1 MAIASKPGRADQNI
15 PVTDVEKLHAESLQL
30 RSQQFFIGTLALT
43 GSGLALGFSTG
54 LSTGSNLSSWIMLI
68 ILVSWLAVLV
78 FLFYWSLS
86 LKSIVMVISEYL
98 KASKVDGKPATH
110 WEGWYYSLPVAQG
123 KRQFFG
129 KSIQKNYLVSQ
140 TGLIKVAFWGYGAIA
155 SVVNIASYT
164 IVGSS
169 QKNDMS
175 SGLFCSVVLILFT
188 LYVLFIRSVRKDFER
203 RKEGLT
209 KQLSTIL

>member
-1 MAIASKPGRADQNI
+1 MAIANKPGRANRNI

-54 LSTGSNLSSWIMLI
+54 LSTSSNLSSWVMLI
-68 ILVSWLAVLV
+68 ILVSWLFVLA

-86 LKSIVMVISEYL
+86 LKIVVMVISEYL
-98 KASKVDGKPATH
+98 KTSTVDGQPATH

-123 KRQFFG
+123 QKQSLG
-129 KSIQKNYLVSQ
+129 KGTTKNYLVSQ
-140 TGLIKVAFWGYGAIA
+140 TRLIQVAFWGYGAIA
-155 SVVNIASYT
+155 SVVNIASYL

-169 QKNDMS
+169 QKNDIS
-175 SGLFCSVVLILFT
+175 SGLFCFVVLILFT
-188 LYVLFIRSVRKDFER
+188 LYLLFILFVRKNFSKRESA
-203 RKEGLT
+203 L
-209 KQLSTIL
+209 KQQMSKIL

>member
-1 MAIASKPGRADQNI
+1 MVAESNPNEAKRNI

-54 LSTGSNLSSWIMLI
+54 LSTSSNLSSWVMLI
-68 ILVSWLAVLV
+68 ILVSWLFVLG

-86 LKSIVMVISEYL
+86 LKSLVMVISEYL
-98 KASKVDGKPATH
+98 KSSRVGKDPATH
-110 WEGWYYSLPVAQG
+110 WESWYYYLSATKG
-123 KRQFFG
+123 K
-129 KSIQKNYLVSQ
+129 NLVSARATSIYPSSQ
-140 TGLIKVAFWGYGAIA
+140 TALIQTAFLGYGAIA

-175 SGLFCSVVLILFT
+175 SGLFLVIVLALFS
-188 LYVLFIRSVRKDFER
+188 LYWWSISHI
-203 RKEGLT
+203 KEYFSDKNDKLEQRIADT
-209 KQLSTIL
+209 H